1 MKWMILGANGQLGRC
16 AQDLFD
22 AQDIEYIALSSSDVD
37 ICDSLALRRSI
48 QEYRP
53 EVILN
58 AAAYTAVDQAE
69 GETDKAYSV
78 NANAV
83 GDLAALCKINDIF
96 LIHISTDYVFDG
108 CSDIAY
114 TETDIVGPTSVYGAS
129 KLLGEHKVQDSGCR
143 AVIIRTAWVFS
154 EYGNNFVQ
162 TMLRLGQ
169 ERDELRVVS
178 DQVGC
183 PTYAGDIAEA
193 AFKLAKSSYD
203 KPDFLEVY
211 HYSGDIAVSWWSF
224 AREVHLMAKS
234 LGLITDL
241 PHLYTIGSESYP
253 TAAKRPQF
261 SVLDC
266 KKINLL
272 GIASSDW
279 KSAIARIMSTRL
291 IKLL

>member
-16 AQDLFD
+16 TQDLFE
-22 AQDIEYIALSSSDVD
+22 AQGVEYVALSSSDVD
-37 ICDSLALRRSI
+37 ICDSLALQKSI

-53 EVILN
+53 DVILN
-58 AAAYTAVDQAE
+58 AAAYTAVDLAE
-69 GETDKAYSV
+69 GDIDKAFSI

-83 GDLAALCKINDIF
+83 GELAALCQINDVF

-108 CSDIAY
+108 CSTIAY
-114 TETDIVGPTSVYGAS
+114 EETAEVGPASVYGAS
-129 KLLGEHKVQDSGCR
+129 KLLGEQKIMDSGCR
-143 AVIIRTAWVFS
+143 AMIIRTAWVFS

-162 TMLRLGQ
+162 TMLRLAK
-169 ERDELRVVS
+169 ERDELKVVS
-178 DQVGC
+178 DQIGC
-183 PTYAGDIAEA
+183 PTYAGDIAKA
-193 AFKLAKSSYD
+193 ALKLAQSTYD

-234 LGLITDL
+234 VGLIAKL
-241 PHLYTIGSESYP
+241 PHLYAIGTEAYP

-266 KKINLL
+266 SKVNLL
-272 GIASSDW
+272 GIETSDW
-279 KSAIARIMSTRL
+279 KSAMQRVL
-291 IKLL
+291 ICSKS